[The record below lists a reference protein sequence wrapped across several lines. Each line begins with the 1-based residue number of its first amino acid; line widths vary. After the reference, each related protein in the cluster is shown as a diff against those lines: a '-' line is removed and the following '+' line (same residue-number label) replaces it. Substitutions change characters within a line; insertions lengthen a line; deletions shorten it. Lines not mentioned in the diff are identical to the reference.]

1 MTPVERAIHRRT
13 AQPGSHAN
21 EFGGRGTAKRG
32 AQTAAGN
39 LAGDRNGSP
48 RAGFQGMPRPGKF
61 DRSATRFWSARG
73 PKRGDICQRI
83 RGAGIATRT
92 ADGNRQGVPGPAR
105 HRAAGDCTR
114 FKKPARL
121 VLRQSCGAPRLPVRL
136 SVSLHRE
143 ASPWRLLPLL
153 HRCCFVTASP
163 SGCALVVSLRRPSP
177 VEFFEFVEDFK
188 LVRQARPS
196 RSCVPPRRSHVASA
210 PACNCLFLPARTLTT
225 LLTSSSFVSVRIG
238 RCSHR
243 SPAAMK

>member
-21 EFGGRGTAKRG
+21 EFGGRGTATRG
-32 AQTAAGN
+32 AQAAAGN
-39 LAGDRNGSP
+39 LAGGRNGSP
-48 RAGFQGMPRPGKF
+48 RAGFQGMPRPGIF

-105 HRAAGDCTR
+105 YRAAGDCTR

-121 VLRQSCGAPRLPVRL
+121 VLRQSSGAPRLPVRL

-143 ASPWRLLPLL
+143 ASPWRLLPRL
-153 HRCCFVTASP
+153 HRCCYVTAGSP
-163 SGCALVVSLRRPSP
+163 GCSSGCSSSCALVVSLASVEVVRPASTYHRCFSTCLHP
-177 VEFFEFVEDFK
+177 ACSFP
-188 LVRQARPS
+188 LA
-196 RSCVPPRRSHVASA
+196 PRRSCSRRH
-210 PACNCLFLPARTLTT
+210 LR
-225 LLTSSSFVSVRIG
+225 